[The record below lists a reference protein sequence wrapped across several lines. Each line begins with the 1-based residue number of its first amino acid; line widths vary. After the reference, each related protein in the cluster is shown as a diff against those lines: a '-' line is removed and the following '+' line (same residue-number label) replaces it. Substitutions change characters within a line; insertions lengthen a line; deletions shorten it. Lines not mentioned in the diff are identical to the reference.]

1 MKKQFIETGKIVG
14 THALKGEV
22 RVDAWCDSVAFLC
35 GLKRLYFRDGTE
47 LKVLSARPH
56 KNVAIIQ
63 FDGVSGIESADRLR
77 GKIVYMN
84 RDDVKLPQGT
94 HFIQDLIGLEV
105 RDVESGEVYGTISD
119 VIKTGAN
126 DVYAVQ
132 KDGKEYLVP
141 VIPDVVKEKNIDGGY
156 ITIKVLE
163 GIFDDEN

>member
-156 ITIKVLE
+156 VKIFAMK
-163 GIFDDEN
+163 GIFEDED